1 MAQGTTYKSLLYV
14 PFLKDQ
20 YSYQS
25 NELYVYLK
33 TVFYVEITLPCMY
46 MLYETGILTFYLY
59 THLLLDHLLNKLLMV
74 KYIIHHLSSHYQCAL
89 NSRYLAKLMGSS

>member
-59 THLLLDHLLNKLLMV
+59 THLLLDHLLNKL
-74 KYIIHHLSSHYQCAL
+74 
-89 NSRYLAKLMGSS
+89 

>member
-1 MAQGTTYKSLLYV
+1 MICNAQGTTYKGLLYV

-33 TVFYVEITLPCMY
+33 TVFYVEITLPCM
-46 MLYETGILTFYLY
+46 LYETEILTFYLY
-59 THLLLDHLLNKLLMV
+59 TQLWFDHLLNKL
-74 KYIIHHLSSHYQCAL
+74 
-89 NSRYLAKLMGSS
+89 